1 MNLSTLDGPK
11 ASHIADEL
19 AAEPLGEH
27 GQGIVLRDFLAAN
40 YARLHRR
47 LLRNLGCPDL
57 ASDCLHD
64 AWLRLTEASAPVCV
78 QNPNAY
84 VYRVACNVA
93 MDELRGRRSAQYD
106 DVEAIE
112 HLTDPA
118 PGPDL
123 IALARSDLA
132 EVERAMQRM
141 PYRHRSVLV
150 ALRIEEKT
158 RQEVADEYQVSLTN
172 VDTMLRQALDH
183 CARETGQN
191 LLGGINQS
199 RRGFSRRWQAKVL
212 AAESTA
218 LARQLPATELF
229 CFIQQ
234 TKSLGEIPRLT
245 RIDHRHRTGGSSQ

>member
-1 MNLSTLDGPK
+1 MNPSTLDGLE
-11 ASHIADEL
+11 ASNIADAL
-19 AAEPLGEH
+19 VAEPFGEH
-27 GQGIVLRDFLAAN
+27 APGIVLRDFLAAN

-47 LLRNLGCPDL
+47 LLRNLGCADL

-64 AWLRLTEASAPVCV
+64 AWLRLADTSTPVSV

-106 DVEAIE
+106 DAAAIE

-172 VDTMLRQALDH
+172 IDTMLRQALDH

-191 LLGGINQS
+191 VLGGINQS

-218 LARQLPATELF
+218 LARQRPAADLF
-229 CFIQQ
+229 RFVQQ
-234 TKSLGEIPRLT
+234 TQSLGEIPRMT
-245 RIDHRHRTGGSSQ
+245 RIDHRHRSSSSQ

>member
-1 MNLSTLDGPK
+1 MNLSTLDGLK
-11 ASHIADEL
+11 ASHIADEF
-19 AAEPLGEH
+19 AAEPFSEH
-27 GQGIVLRDFLAAN
+27 GQGIVLGDFLAAN
-40 YARLHRR
+40 YARLHRQ

-64 AWLRLTEASAPVCV
+64 AWLRLAGMSVPVFV

-93 MDELRGRRSAQYD
+93 MDQLRGKRSAQYD
-106 DVEAIE
+106 DDAAIE

-132 EVERAMQRM
+132 AVERAMQRM
-141 PYRHRSVLV
+141 PYRHRSVLL
-150 ALRIEEKT
+150 ALRIDERT
-158 RQEVADEYQVSLTN
+158 RQEVADEYQVSLTS

-183 CARETGQN
+183 CAQETGQN
-191 LLGGINQS
+191 ALGGISQS

-212 AAESTA
+212 AAEPTA
-218 LARQLPATELF
+218 MARERRG
-229 CFIQQ
+229 I
-234 TKSLGEIPRLT
+234 
-245 RIDHRHRTGGSSQ
+245 RH

>member
-1 MNLSTLDGPK
+1 MNPSTLDGLE
-11 ASHIADEL
+11 ASNISDAL
-19 AAEPLGEH
+19 VAEPFGEH
-27 GQGIVLRDFLAAN
+27 APGIVLRDFLVAN

-64 AWLRLTEASAPVCV
+64 AWLRLADASTPVSV

-106 DVEAIE
+106 DATAIE

-172 VDTMLRQALDH
+172 IDTMLRQALDH

-191 LLGGINQS
+191 VLGGINQS

-218 LARQLPATELF
+218 LARQRPAADLF
-229 CFIQQ
+229 RFVQQ
-234 TKSLGEIPRLT
+234 TKSLGEIPCMM
-245 RIDHRHRTGGSSQ
+245 RIDHRHRSSSSQ